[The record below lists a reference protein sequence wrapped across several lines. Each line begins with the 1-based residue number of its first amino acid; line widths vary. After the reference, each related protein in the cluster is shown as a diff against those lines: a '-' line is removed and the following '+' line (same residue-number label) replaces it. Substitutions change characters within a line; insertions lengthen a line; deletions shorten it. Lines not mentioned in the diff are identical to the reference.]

1 MEMGIQIYS
10 WAVAL
15 ARSMPT
21 LIKEELRIL
30 IGLDWKLQHL
40 RRTVVVSVH
49 LLWLISMEM
58 ETLIF

>member
-10 WAVAL
+10 WAAAL

-30 IGLDWKLQHL
+30 IGLDWERQHL
-40 RRTVVVSVH
+40 HRTVVVSVH
-49 LLWLISMEM
+49 LPWLISMEM